1 MSKIGL
7 AGSALLATAGGA
19 TTLASG
25 LTITAHASEKP
36 QTNTQQPNQADKLK
50 EASNQL
56 DTASKQQAKM
66 INALLES
73 KVDAQVPTQPGTY
86 TKSVALLDASGKQLG
101 TATLTRVVN
110 ADGSTQSSLSKDIPA
125 GYTLKD
131 VNVLNHYPSAVTLT
145 RVAGATQAGTTTKAI
160 KLTDASGK
168 LIATGTVTRVV
179 DEKGAS
185 TVSVKG
191 IPQGYGV
198 ANMYSL
204 STFPDQLVIEKGEAI
219 NSSTAEKTDTGTMNN
234 VPAGGTTT
242 DSKKILDSGGVTKTA
257 GQGNATAGNQSS
269 TTTNTGADKGNT
281 ANTGNSTAGQGNQQ
295 AGNTTSGTTTGNNG
309 SQNGQAQQ
317 GGTTT
322 DNGTSATDSATNAQG
337 VPVSDAV
344 KDALAHHIAISDG
357 VATPTPEKPVEKPV
371 TMVNTANATNSNQAN
386 TTDSNTNTGADANK
400 GQQTSDSSKDSS
412 KTSTDSKTT
421 TDQSK
426 TDTKKDDSKTST
438 STTDSAKKDDTK
450 KDDSKASTSKN
461 TSASTDE
468 KKDEAK
474 KGDSKSDTSKTNAS
488 KTTDNSKTNDT
499 NSKVDNAIKGIDS
512 VAKGSTDATKSADSK
527 SSDTDKKNDSK
538 KSDNKK
544 SDDKKSDKKDGK
556 LDLSDT
562 TDALKKSSKDDDKK
576 DSNSDNS
583 SKKDN
588 VSNLLNKSANK
599 SSKASDNAKVADAD
613 VSDNLSGKDDS
624 TKKGTTSS
632 STNATL
638 PETGNTQSTAGILA
652 GSAMVATMTALGI
665 GASRR
670 KRV

>member
-1 MSKIGL
+1 MSKMSKLGL

-36 QTNTQQPNQADKLK
+36 KTNTQQTNQADKLK
-50 EASNQL
+50 KASNQL

-145 RVAGATQAGTTTKAI
+145 RVADATPAGTTTKAV

-168 LIATGTVTRVV
+168 LIATGTATRVV

-191 IPQGYGV
+191 IPQGYRV
-198 ANMYSL
+198 ANMDSL
-204 STFPDQLVIEKGEAI
+204 VTFPDQLVIEKGEAI
-219 NSSTAEKTDTGTMNN
+219 NSQTQQKTNEDQRGNVTPVTPNESNTHLTTG
-234 VPAGGTTT
+234 
-242 DSKKILDSGGVTKTA
+242 
-257 GQGNATAGNQSS
+257 GQS
-269 TTTNTGADKGNT
+269 
-281 ANTGNSTAGQGNQQ
+281 QQ
-295 AGNTTSGTTTGNNG
+295 AGNTTSGTTTGNTG
-309 SQNGQAQQ
+309 SQSGQVQQ
-317 GGTTT
+317 GGTTSADQGKT
-322 DNGTSATDSATNAQG
+322 DAGT
-337 VPVSDAV
+337 
-344 KDALAHHIAISDG
+344 
-357 VATPTPEKPVEKPV
+357 
-371 TMVNTANATNSNQAN
+371 
-386 TTDSNTNTGADANK
+386 TNTGADANK
-400 GQQTSDSSKDSS
+400 GQQTSDASKDSS

-421 TDQSK
+421 TDQDK

-474 KGDSKSDTSKTNAS
+474 KDEAKSDTSKTDAS
-488 KTTDNSKTNDT
+488 KTADNSKANDT

-538 KSDNKK
+538 KSDSSKSDNKK

-665 GASRR
+665 GATRR

>member
-1 MSKIGL
+1 MAKMTKLGL

-36 QTNTQQPNQADKLK
+36 KTNTQQPNQADKLK
-50 EASNQL
+50 KASNQL

-168 LIATGTVTRVV
+168 LIATGTATRVV
-179 DEKGAS
+179 DEEGAS

-191 IPQGYGV
+191 IPQGYKV
-198 ANMYSL
+198 ANMGNL
-204 STFPDQLVIEKGEAI
+204 SAFPDQIVIEKGEPI
-219 NSSTAEKTDTGTMNN
+219 NNQTAQDTSNKQPISTLNKGEKDSSLTTG
-234 VPAGGTTT
+234 
-242 DSKKILDSGGVTKTA
+242 
-257 GQGNATAGNQSS
+257 GQS
-269 TTTNTGADKGNT
+269 
-281 ANTGNSTAGQGNQQ
+281 QQ
-295 AGNTTSGTTTGNNG
+295 AGNTTSGTTTGNTG
-309 SQNGQAQQ
+309 SQSGQAQQ

-322 DNGTSATDSATNAQG
+322 TDQGKADAGTT
-337 VPVSDAV
+337 
-344 KDALAHHIAISDG
+344 I
-357 VATPTPEKPVEKPV
+357 
-371 TMVNTANATNSNQAN
+371 
-386 TTDSNTNTGADANK
+386 NTGADSNK
-400 GQQTSDSSKDSS
+400 GQQTSDASKDSS

-421 TDQSK
+421 TDQGK

-450 KDDSKASTSKN
+450 KDDSRASTSKN

-474 KGDSKSDTSKTNAS
+474 KGNSKSDTSKTNAS
-488 KTTDNSKTNDT
+488 KATDNSKTNDT
-499 NSKVDNAIKGIDS
+499 NSKVDNAIKSIDS

-527 SSDTDKKNDSK
+527 SSDTDKKDDSK
-538 KSDNKK
+538 KSNSSKSDDKK

-599 SSKASDNAKVADAD
+599 SSKASDNAKVADAN
-613 VSDNLSGKDDS
+613 VSDNLSGKDNS

-632 STNATL
+632 STNTTL

-665 GASRR
+665 GATRR

>member
-1 MSKIGL
+1 MTKLGL

-36 QTNTQQPNQADKLK
+36 KTNTQQPNQADKLK
-50 EASNQL
+50 KASNQL

-131 VNVLNHYPSAVTLT
+131 VSVLNHYPSAVTLT

-168 LIATGTVTRVV
+168 LIATGTATRVV
-179 DEKGAS
+179 DEEGAS

-191 IPQGYGV
+191 IPQGYKV
-198 ANMYSL
+198 ANMDNL
-204 STFPDQLVIEKGEAI
+204 SAFPDQIVIEKGEPI
-219 NSSTAEKTDTGTMNN
+219 NSQTQQKTNEDQRGNVTPVNPNESNTHLTTG
-234 VPAGGTTT
+234 
-242 DSKKILDSGGVTKTA
+242 
-257 GQGNATAGNQSS
+257 GQS
-269 TTTNTGADKGNT
+269 
-281 ANTGNSTAGQGNQQ
+281 QQ
-295 AGNTTSGTTTGNNG
+295 AGNTTTGNTG
-309 SQNGQAQQ
+309 SQSGQAQQ

-322 DNGTSATDSATNAQG
+322 DNGTSATDSTTNAQG

-344 KDALAHHIAISDG
+344 KYDLAHHIIINYGGAI
-357 VATPTPEKPVEKPV
+357 TPPEKPVEKPV
-371 TMVNTANATNSNQAN
+371 TTVNTANATNSNQAN
-386 TTDSNTNTGADANK
+386 TTDSNTDTNAQTGLSQAQ
-400 GQQTSDSSKDSS
+400 GQQTSDASKDSS

-421 TDQSK
+421 TDQGK
-426 TDTKKDDSKTST
+426 TDTKKDDSKTPT
-438 STTDSAKKDDTK
+438 STTDSA
-450 KDDSKASTSKN
+450 
-461 TSASTDE
+461 

-488 KTTDNSKTNDT
+488 KATDNSKTNDT
-499 NSKVDNAIKGIDS
+499 NSKVDNAIKSIDS

-527 SSDTDKKNDSK
+527 SSDTDKKDDSK
-538 KSDNKK
+538 KSNSSKSGDKK

-599 SSKASDNAKVADAD
+599 SSKASDNAKVADAN
-613 VSDNLSGKDDS
+613 VSDNLSGKDNS
-624 TKKGTTSS
+624 TKEGTTSS
-632 STNATL
+632 STNTTL

-652 GSAMVATMTALGI
+652 GRAMVATMTALGI
-665 GASRR
+665 GATRR

>member
-1 MSKIGL
+1 MSKLGL

-36 QTNTQQPNQADKLK
+36 QTNTQTNQADKLK
-50 EASNQL
+50 KASNQL

-145 RVAGATQAGTTTKAI
+145 RVADATPAGTTTKAI
-160 KLTDASGK
+160 KLTDANGK
-168 LIATGTVTRVV
+168 LIANGTVTRVV

-191 IPQGYGV
+191 IPQGYKV
-198 ANMYSL
+198 ASMEVL
-204 STFPDQLVIEKGEAI
+204 KTFPDQLVIEKGEAI
-219 NSSTAEKTDTGTMNN
+219 NSNTAENTDAGTMNN
-234 VPAGGTTT
+234 VPAGGTTA
-242 DSKKILDSGGVTKTA
+242 DSRKILDSGGVTKTA
-257 GQGNATAGNQSS
+257 GQGNATAGSQS
-269 TTTNTGADKGNT
+269 
-281 ANTGNSTAGQGNQQ
+281 
-295 AGNTTSGTTTGNNG
+295 
-309 SQNGQAQQ
+309 GQAQQ
-317 GGTTT
+317 GGTTNADQGKT
-322 DNGTSATDSATNAQG
+322 DAGT
-337 VPVSDAV
+337 
-344 KDALAHHIAISDG
+344 
-357 VATPTPEKPVEKPV
+357 
-371 TMVNTANATNSNQAN
+371 
-386 TTDSNTNTGADANK
+386 TNTGADANK
-400 GQQTSDSSKDSS
+400 GQQTSDASKDSS

-421 TDQSK
+421 TDQGK

-438 STTDSAKKDDTK
+438 STTDSAKKDDSK

-461 TSASTDE
+461 TSVSTDE

-474 KGDSKSDTSKTNAS
+474 KDDSKSDTSKTDAS
-488 KTTDNSKTNDT
+488 KTADNSKANDT

-527 SSDTDKKNDSK
+527 SSDTDKKDDSK
-538 KSDNKK
+538 KSDSSKSDNKK

-599 SSKASDNAKVADAD
+599 SGKASDNAKVADAD

>member
-1 MSKIGL
+1 MAKMTKLGL

-36 QTNTQQPNQADKLK
+36 KTNTQQPNQADKLK
-50 EASNQL
+50 KASNQL

-131 VNVLNHYPSAVTLT
+131 VSVLNHYPSAVTLT

-168 LIATGTVTRVV
+168 LIATGTATRVV
-179 DEKGAS
+179 DEEGAS

-191 IPQGYGV
+191 IPQGYKV
-198 ANMYSL
+198 ANMDNL
-204 STFPDQLVIEKGEAI
+204 SAFPDQIVIEKGEPI
-219 NSSTAEKTDTGTMNN
+219 NSQTQQKTNEDQRGNVTPVNPNESNTHLTTG
-234 VPAGGTTT
+234 
-242 DSKKILDSGGVTKTA
+242 
-257 GQGNATAGNQSS
+257 GQS
-269 TTTNTGADKGNT
+269 
-281 ANTGNSTAGQGNQQ
+281 QQ
-295 AGNTTSGTTTGNNG
+295 AGNTTTGNTG
-309 SQNGQAQQ
+309 SQSGQAQQ

-322 DNGTSATDSATNAQG
+322 DNGTSATDSTTNAQG

-344 KDALAHHIAISDG
+344 KYDLAHHIIINYGGAI
-357 VATPTPEKPVEKPV
+357 TPPEKPVEKPV
-371 TMVNTANATNSNQAN
+371 TTVNTANATNSNQAN
-386 TTDSNTNTGADANK
+386 TTDSNTDTNAQTGLSQAQ
-400 GQQTSDSSKDSS
+400 GQQTSDASKDSS

-421 TDQSK
+421 TDQGK
-426 TDTKKDDSKTST
+426 TDTKKDDSKTPT
-438 STTDSAKKDDTK
+438 STTDSA
-450 KDDSKASTSKN
+450 
-461 TSASTDE
+461 

-488 KTTDNSKTNDT
+488 KATDNSKTNDT
-499 NSKVDNAIKGIDS
+499 NSKVDNAIKSIDS

-527 SSDTDKKNDSK
+527 SSDTDKKDDSK
-538 KSDNKK
+538 KSNSSKSGDKK

-599 SSKASDNAKVADAD
+599 SSKASDNAKVADAN
-613 VSDNLSGKDDS
+613 VSDNLSGKDNS
-624 TKKGTTSS
+624 TKEGTTSS
-632 STNATL
+632 STNTTL

-665 GASRR
+665 GATRR

>member
-1 MSKIGL
+1 MAKMTKLGL

-36 QTNTQQPNQADKLK
+36 KTNTQQPNQADKLK
-50 EASNQL
+50 KASNQL

-131 VNVLNHYPSAVTLT
+131 VSVLNHYPSAVTLT

-168 LIATGTVTRVV
+168 LIATGTATRVV
-179 DEKGAS
+179 DEEGAS

-191 IPQGYGV
+191 IPQGYKV
-198 ANMYSL
+198 ANMGNL
-204 STFPDQLVIEKGEAI
+204 SDFPDQIVIEKGEPI
-219 NSSTAEKTDTGTMNN
+219 NSQTQQKTNEDQRGNVTPVNPNESNTHLTTGGQSQQ
-234 VPAGGTTT
+234 AGTT
-242 DSKKILDSGGVTKTA
+242 
-257 GQGNATAGNQSS
+257 TAGNQNG

-281 ANTGNSTAGQGNQQ
+281 TAGQGNQQ
-295 AGNTTSGTTTGNNG
+295 TGNTTSGTTTGNTG
-309 SQNGQAQQ
+309 SQSGQAQQ

-322 DNGTSATDSATNAQG
+322 TDQGKADAGTT
-337 VPVSDAV
+337 
-344 KDALAHHIAISDG
+344 I
-357 VATPTPEKPVEKPV
+357 
-371 TMVNTANATNSNQAN
+371 
-386 TTDSNTNTGADANK
+386 NTGADSNK
-400 GQQTSDSSKDSS
+400 GQQTSDASKDSS

-421 TDQSK
+421 TDQGK

-450 KDDSKASTSKN
+450 KDDSRASTSKN

-488 KTTDNSKTNDT
+488 KATDNSKTNDT
-499 NSKVDNAIKGIDS
+499 NSKVDNAIKSIDS

-527 SSDTDKKNDSK
+527 SSDTDKKDDSK
-538 KSDNKK
+538 KSNSSKSDDKK

-599 SSKASDNAKVADAD
+599 SSKASDNAKVADAN
-613 VSDNLSGKDDS
+613 VSDNLSGKDNS
-624 TKKGTTSS
+624 TKEGTTSS
-632 STNATL
+632 STNTTL

-665 GASRR
+665 GATRR

>member
-1 MSKIGL
+1 MSKLGL
-7 AGSALLATAGGA
+7 AGSALLVTAGGA

-36 QTNTQQPNQADKLK
+36 QTNTQTNQADKLK
-50 EASNQL
+50 KASNQL

-145 RVAGATQAGTTTKAI
+145 RVADATPAGTTTKAI

-168 LIATGTVTRVV
+168 LIATGTATRVV

-191 IPQGYGV
+191 IPQGYRV
-198 ANMYSL
+198 ADMDSL
-204 STFPDQLVIEKGEAI
+204 VTFPDQLVIEKGEPI
-219 NSSTAEKTDTGTMNN
+219 NNQTAQDTSNKQPVNTLNKGEKDSSLTTG
-234 VPAGGTTT
+234 
-242 DSKKILDSGGVTKTA
+242 
-257 GQGNATAGNQSS
+257 GQS
-269 TTTNTGADKGNT
+269 
-281 ANTGNSTAGQGNQQ
+281 QQ
-295 AGNTTSGTTTGNNG
+295 AGNTTSGTTTDNTG
-309 SQNGQAQQ
+309 SQSGQAQQ
-317 GGTTT
+317 GGTTSADQGKT
-322 DNGTSATDSATNAQG
+322 DAGT
-337 VPVSDAV
+337 
-344 KDALAHHIAISDG
+344 
-357 VATPTPEKPVEKPV
+357 
-371 TMVNTANATNSNQAN
+371 
-386 TTDSNTNTGADANK
+386 TNTGADANK
-400 GQQTSDSSKDSS
+400 GQQTSDASKDSS

-421 TDQSK
+421 TDQGK

-450 KDDSKASTSKN
+450 KDDSKASTSTN

-474 KGDSKSDTSKTNAS
+474 KDDSKSDTS

-512 VAKGSTDATKSADSK
+512 VTKSSTDATKSVDNK
-527 SSDTDKKNDSK
+527 SSDTGKKDDSK
-538 KSDNKK
+538 KSDSSK
-544 SDDKKSDKKDGK
+544 SDDKKADDKKSAKKDGK

-576 DSNSDNS
+576 DSSAKKSDSDDS

-599 SSKASDNAKVADAD
+599 SSKASDNAKVADAN

>member
-1 MSKIGL
+1 MSKLGL

-36 QTNTQQPNQADKLK
+36 QTNTQQTNQADKLK
-50 EASNQL
+50 KASNQL

-66 INALLES
+66 INVLLES

-145 RVAGATQAGTTTKAI
+145 RVADATPAGTTTKAI
-160 KLTDASGK
+160 KLTDANGK
-168 LIATGTVTRVV
+168 LIANGTVTRVV

-191 IPQGYGV
+191 IPQGYKV
-198 ANMYSL
+198 ASMEVL
-204 STFPDQLVIEKGEAI
+204 KTFPDQLVIEKGEAI
-219 NSSTAEKTDTGTMNN
+219 NSNTAENTDAGTMNN
-234 VPAGGTTT
+234 VPAGGTTA
-242 DSKKILDSGGVTKTA
+242 DSRKILDSGGVTKTA
-257 GQGNATAGNQSS
+257 GQGNATAGSQS
-269 TTTNTGADKGNT
+269 
-281 ANTGNSTAGQGNQQ
+281 
-295 AGNTTSGTTTGNNG
+295 
-309 SQNGQAQQ
+309 GQAQQ
-317 GGTTT
+317 GGTTSADQGKT
-322 DNGTSATDSATNAQG
+322 DAGTA
-337 VPVSDAV
+337 
-344 KDALAHHIAISDG
+344 
-357 VATPTPEKPVEKPV
+357 
-371 TMVNTANATNSNQAN
+371 
-386 TTDSNTNTGADANK
+386 NTGADANK
-400 GQQTSDSSKDSS
+400 GQQTSDASKDSS

-421 TDQSK
+421 TDQGK

-474 KGDSKSDTSKTNAS
+474 KDNSKSDTSKTDAS
-488 KTTDNSKTNDT
+488 KTADNSKANDT

-527 SSDTDKKNDSK
+527 SSDTDKKDDSK
-538 KSDNKK
+538 KSNSSKSDNKK
-544 SDDKKSDKKDGK
+544 SDDKKSAKKDGK

-576 DSNSDNS
+576 DSSAKKSDSDDS

>member
-1 MSKIGL
+1 MSKLGL

-36 QTNTQQPNQADKLK
+36 QTNTQTNQADKLK
-50 EASNQL
+50 KASNQL

-110 ADGSTQSSLSKDIPA
+110 ADGSSQSSLSKDIPA

-131 VNVLNHYPSAVTLT
+131 VSVLNHYPSAVTLT

-168 LIATGTVTRVV
+168 LIANGTVTRVV

-185 TVSVKG
+185 TASVKG
-191 IPQGYGV
+191 IPQGYRV
-198 ANMYSL
+198 ADMDSL

-219 NSSTAEKTDTGTMNN
+219 NSQTQQKTNEDQRENVAPVNSNESNTHLTTGGQSQQ
-234 VPAGGTTT
+234 AGTT
-242 DSKKILDSGGVTKTA
+242 
-257 GQGNATAGNQSS
+257 TAGNQNG

-281 ANTGNSTAGQGNQQ
+281 ANTGNTTAGQGNQQ
-295 AGNTTSGTTTGNNG
+295 TGNTTSGTTTGNTG
-309 SQNGQAQQ
+309 SQSGQAQQ
-317 GGTTT
+317 GGTTSADQGKT
-322 DNGTSATDSATNAQG
+322 DAGTT
-337 VPVSDAV
+337 
-344 KDALAHHIAISDG
+344 
-357 VATPTPEKPVEKPV
+357 
-371 TMVNTANATNSNQAN
+371 
-386 TTDSNTNTGADANK
+386 TNTGADTNK
-400 GQQTSDSSKDSS
+400 GQQTSDASKDSS

-421 TDQSK
+421 TDQGK

-450 KDDSKASTSKN
+450 KDDSKTST
-461 TSASTDE
+461 AE

-474 KGDSKSDTSKTNAS
+474 KDDSKSDT
-488 KTTDNSKTNDT
+488 SKTNDT

-512 VAKGSTDATKSADSK
+512 VAKSSTDATKSVDNK
-527 SSDTDKKNDSK
+527 SSDTGKKDDSK
-538 KSDNKK
+538 KSDSSK
-544 SDDKKSDKKDGK
+544 SDDKRADDKKSDKKDGK

-576 DSNSDNS
+576 DSSAKKSNSDDS

-599 SSKASDNAKVADAD
+599 SSNASDNAKVADAD
-613 VSDNLSGKDDS
+613 VSDNLSGKDGS
-624 TKKGTTSS
+624 TKKGITSS

-638 PETGNTQSTAGILA
+638 PETDNTQSTAGILA
-652 GSAMVATMTALGI
+652 GSAMVATMTVLGI
-665 GASRR
+665 GVAHR
-670 KRV
+670 KRS

>member
-1 MSKIGL
+1 MSKLGL

-36 QTNTQQPNQADKLK
+36 QTNTQTNQADKLK
-50 EASNQL
+50 KASNQL

-110 ADGSTQSSLSKDIPA
+110 ADGSSQSSLSKDIPA

-131 VNVLNHYPSAVTLT
+131 VSVLNHYPSAVTLT

-160 KLTDASGK
+160 KLTDANGK
-168 LIATGTVTRVV
+168 LIANGTVTRVV

-191 IPQGYGV
+191 IPQGYKV
-198 ANMYSL
+198 ASMDVL
-204 STFPDQLVIEKGEAI
+204 RTFPDQLVIEKGEAI
-219 NSSTAEKTDTGTMNN
+219 NSNTAEKTDTGTMNN

-257 GQGNATAGNQSS
+257 GQGNATAGNQNG
-269 TTTNTGADKGNT
+269 TTNTGADKGNT
-281 ANTGNSTAGQGNQQ
+281 ANTGNTTAGQGNQQ
-295 AGNTTSGTTTGNNG
+295 TGNTTSGTTTDNTA

-322 DNGTSATDSATNAQG
+322 TDQGKADAGTT
-337 VPVSDAV
+337 
-344 KDALAHHIAISDG
+344 
-357 VATPTPEKPVEKPV
+357 
-371 TMVNTANATNSNQAN
+371 
-386 TTDSNTNTGADANK
+386 TNTGADSNK
-400 GQQTSDSSKDSS
+400 GQQTSDASKDSS

-421 TDQSK
+421 TDQGK

-450 KDDSKASTSKN
+450 KDDSKAST
-461 TSASTDE
+461 DE
-468 KKDEAK
+468 KKD
-474 KGDSKSDTSKTNAS
+474 DSKSET
-488 KTTDNSKTNDT
+488 SKTNDT

-512 VAKGSTDATKSADSK
+512 VAKSSTDATKSVDNK
-527 SSDTDKKNDSK
+527 SSDTGKKDDSK
-538 KSDNKK
+538 KSDSSKSDDKK

-562 TDALKKSSKDDDKK
+562 TNALKKSSKDDDKK
-576 DSNSDNS
+576 DSSAKKSDSDDS

-599 SSKASDNAKVADAD
+599 SSNASDNAKVADAN
-613 VSDNLSGKDDS
+613 VSDNLSGKDGS
-624 TKKGTTSS
+624 TKKGITSS

-665 GASRR
+665 GVAHR
-670 KRV
+670 KRS

>member
-1 MSKIGL
+1 MSKLGL

-36 QTNTQQPNQADKLK
+36 KTNTQQTNQADKLK
-50 EASNQL
+50 KASNQL

-66 INALLES
+66 INVLLES

-145 RVAGATQAGTTTKAI
+145 RVADATPAGTTTKAI
-160 KLTDASGK
+160 KLTDANGK
-168 LIATGTVTRVV
+168 LIANGTVTRVV

-191 IPQGYGV
+191 IPQGYKV
-198 ANMYSL
+198 ASMEVL
-204 STFPDQLVIEKGEAI
+204 KTFPDQLVIEKGEAI
-219 NSSTAEKTDTGTMNN
+219 NSNTAENADAGTMNN
-234 VPAGGTTT
+234 VPAGGTTA
-242 DSKKILDSGGVTKTA
+242 DSRKILDSGGVTKTA
-257 GQGNATAGNQSS
+257 GQGNATAGSQS
-269 TTTNTGADKGNT
+269 
-281 ANTGNSTAGQGNQQ
+281 
-295 AGNTTSGTTTGNNG
+295 
-309 SQNGQAQQ
+309 GQAQQ
-317 GGTTT
+317 GGTTSADQGKT
-322 DNGTSATDSATNAQG
+322 DAGTA
-337 VPVSDAV
+337 
-344 KDALAHHIAISDG
+344 
-357 VATPTPEKPVEKPV
+357 
-371 TMVNTANATNSNQAN
+371 
-386 TTDSNTNTGADANK
+386 NTGADANK
-400 GQQTSDSSKDSS
+400 GQQTSDASKDSS

-421 TDQSK
+421 TDQGK

-474 KGDSKSDTSKTNAS
+474 KDNSKSDTSKTDAS
-488 KTTDNSKTNDT
+488 KTADNSKANDT

-527 SSDTDKKNDSK
+527 SSDTDKKDDSK
-538 KSDNKK
+538 KSNSSKSDNKK

-576 DSNSDNS
+576 DSSAKKSDSDDS

>member
-1 MSKIGL
+1 MSKMSKLGL

-36 QTNTQQPNQADKLK
+36 KTNTQQTNQADKLK
-50 EASNQL
+50 KASNQL

-145 RVAGATQAGTTTKAI
+145 RVADATPAGTTTKAV

-168 LIATGTVTRVV
+168 LIATGTATRVV

-191 IPQGYGV
+191 IPQGYRV
-198 ANMYSL
+198 ANMDSL
-204 STFPDQLVIEKGEAI
+204 VTFPDQLVIEKGEAI
-219 NSSTAEKTDTGTMNN
+219 NSQTQQKTNEDQRGNVTPVTPNESNTHLTTG
-234 VPAGGTTT
+234 
-242 DSKKILDSGGVTKTA
+242 D
-257 GQGNATAGNQSS
+257 QS
-269 TTTNTGADKGNT
+269 
-281 ANTGNSTAGQGNQQ
+281 QQ
-295 AGNTTSGTTTGNNG
+295 AGNTTSGATTGNTG
-309 SQNGQAQQ
+309 SQSGQAQQ
-317 GGTTT
+317 GGTTSADQGKT
-322 DNGTSATDSATNAQG
+322 DAGT
-337 VPVSDAV
+337 
-344 KDALAHHIAISDG
+344 
-357 VATPTPEKPVEKPV
+357 
-371 TMVNTANATNSNQAN
+371 
-386 TTDSNTNTGADANK
+386 TNTGADANK
-400 GQQTSDSSKDSS
+400 GQQTSDASKDSS

-421 TDQSK
+421 TDQGK

-450 KDDSKASTSKN
+450 KDDSRASTSKN
-461 TSASTDE
+461 TSASTDK

-474 KGDSKSDTSKTNAS
+474 KGDSKSDTSKTDAS
-488 KTTDNSKTNDT
+488 KTADNSKANDT

-538 KSDNKK
+538 KSDSSKSDNKK

-576 DSNSDNS
+576 DNNSDNS

-599 SSKASDNAKVADAD
+599 SSKASDNAKVADAN

-665 GASRR
+665 GATRR

>member
-1 MSKIGL
+1 MSKMSKLGL

-36 QTNTQQPNQADKLK
+36 QTNTQQTNQADKLK
-50 EASNQL
+50 KASNQL

-145 RVAGATQAGTTTKAI
+145 RVADATPAGTTTKAV

-168 LIATGTVTRVV
+168 LIATGTATRVV

-191 IPQGYGV
+191 IPQGYRV
-198 ANMYSL
+198 ANMDSL
-204 STFPDQLVIEKGEAI
+204 VTFPDQLVIEKGEAI
-219 NSSTAEKTDTGTMNN
+219 NSQTQQKTNEDQRGNVTPVTPNESNTHLTTG
-234 VPAGGTTT
+234 
-242 DSKKILDSGGVTKTA
+242 
-257 GQGNATAGNQSS
+257 GQNQQ
-269 TTTNTGADKGNT
+269 TGNT
-281 ANTGNSTAGQGNQQ
+281 A
-295 AGNTTSGTTTGNNG
+295 SGTTTGNTG
-309 SQNGQAQQ
+309 SQSSQAQQ

-344 KDALAHHIAISDG
+344 KYDLAHHIIINDG
-357 VATPTPEKPVEKPV
+357 VATPMPKKPVEKPV

-386 TTDSNTNTGADANK
+386 TTDQG
-400 GQQTSDSSKDSS
+400 
-412 KTSTDSKTT
+412 
-421 TDQSK
+421 K

-450 KDDSKASTSKN
+450 KDDSKASTSTN
-461 TSASTDE
+461 TSASNDE

-474 KGDSKSDTSKTNAS
+474 KDNSKSDTSKTDAS
-488 KTTDNSKTNDT
+488 KTADNSKANDT

-527 SSDTDKKNDSK
+527 SSDTDKKDDSK
-538 KSDNKK
+538 KSDSSKSDNKK

-599 SSKASDNAKVADAD
+599 SSKASDNAKVADAN

-665 GASRR
+665 GATRR

>member
-1 MSKIGL
+1 MSKLGL

-36 QTNTQQPNQADKLK
+36 QTNTQQTNQADKLK
-50 EASNQL
+50 KASNQL

-145 RVAGATQAGTTTKAI
+145 RVADATPAGTTTKAI
-160 KLTDASGK
+160 KLTDANGK
-168 LIATGTVTRVV
+168 LIANGTVTRVV

-191 IPQGYGV
+191 IPQGYKV
-198 ANMYSL
+198 ASMEVL
-204 STFPDQLVIEKGEAI
+204 KTFPDQLVIEKGEAI
-219 NSSTAEKTDTGTMNN
+219 NSNTAENTDAGTMNN
-234 VPAGGTTT
+234 VPAGGTTA
-242 DSKKILDSGGVTKTA
+242 DSRKILDSGGVTK
-257 GQGNATAGNQSS
+257 
-269 TTTNTGADKGNT
+269 
-281 ANTGNSTAGQGNQQ
+281 TAGQGNQQ
-295 AGNTTSGTTTGNNG
+295 AGNTTSGTTTGNTG
-309 SQNGQAQQ
+309 SQSGQAQQ
-317 GGTTT
+317 GGTTSADQGKT
-322 DNGTSATDSATNAQG
+322 DAGT
-337 VPVSDAV
+337 
-344 KDALAHHIAISDG
+344 
-357 VATPTPEKPVEKPV
+357 
-371 TMVNTANATNSNQAN
+371 
-386 TTDSNTNTGADANK
+386 TNTGADANK
-400 GQQTSDSSKDSS
+400 GQQTSDASKDSS

-421 TDQSK
+421 TDQGK

-474 KGDSKSDTSKTNAS
+474 SDTSKTDAS
-488 KTTDNSKTNDT
+488 KTADNSKANDT

-527 SSDTDKKNDSK
+527 SSDTDKKDDSK
-538 KSDNKK
+538 KSDSSKSDNKK

-599 SSKASDNAKVADAD
+599 SGKASDNAKVADAD

>member
-36 QTNTQQPNQADKLK
+36 QTNTQQTNQADKLK
-50 EASNQL
+50 KASNQL

-110 ADGSTQSSLSKDIPA
+110 ADGSSQSSLSKDIPA

-131 VNVLNHYPSAVTLT
+131 VSVLNHYPSAVTLT

-168 LIATGTVTRVV
+168 LIANGTVTRVV

-191 IPQGYGV
+191 IPQGYRV
-198 ANMYSL
+198 ANMDSL

-257 GQGNATAGNQSS
+257 GQGNATAGNQSG

-281 ANTGNSTAGQGNQQ
+281 ANTGNATAGQG
-295 AGNTTSGTTTGNNG
+295 
-309 SQNGQAQQ
+309 
-317 GGTTT
+317 
-322 DNGTSATDSATNAQG
+322 
-337 VPVSDAV
+337 
-344 KDALAHHIAISDG
+344 
-357 VATPTPEKPVEKPV
+357 
-371 TMVNTANATNSNQAN
+371 
-386 TTDSNTNTGADANK
+386 
-400 GQQTSDSSKDSS
+400 
-412 KTSTDSKTT
+412 
-421 TDQSK
+421 K

-450 KDDSKASTSKN
+450 KDDSKAST
-461 TSASTDE
+461 DE

-474 KGDSKSDTSKTNAS
+474 KGNSKSDTSKTNAS
-488 KTTDNSKTNDT
+488 KATDNSKTNDT
-499 NSKVDNAIKGIDS
+499 NSKVDNAIKSIDS

-527 SSDTDKKNDSK
+527 SSDTDKKDDSK
-538 KSDNKK
+538 KSNSSKSGDKK

-562 TDALKKSSKDDDKK
+562 TDALKKSSRDDDKK

-599 SSKASDNAKVADAD
+599 SSKASDNAKVADAN
-613 VSDNLSGKDDS
+613 VSDNLSGKDNS
-624 TKKGTTSS
+624 TKEGTTSS
-632 STNATL
+632 STNTTL

-665 GASRR
+665 GATRR

>member
-1 MSKIGL
+1 MSKLGL

-36 QTNTQQPNQADKLK
+36 QTNTQQTNQADKLK
-50 EASNQL
+50 KASNQL

-160 KLTDASGK
+160 KLTDANGK
-168 LIATGTVTRVV
+168 LIANGTITRVV

-191 IPQGYGV
+191 IPQGYKV
-198 ANMYSL
+198 ASMDVL
-204 STFPDQLVIEKGEAI
+204 KTFPDQLVIEKGEAI
-219 NSSTAEKTDTGTMNN
+219 NSNTAEKTDTGTMNN
-234 VPAGGTTT
+234 VPAGGTTA
-242 DSKKILDSGGVTKTA
+242 DSREILDSGGVTKTA
-257 GQGNATAGNQSS
+257 GQGNATAGNQSG

-281 ANTGNSTAGQGNQQ
+281 ANTGNTTAGQGNQQ
-295 AGNTTSGTTTGNNG
+295 TGNTTSGTTTDNTG
-309 SQNGQAQQ
+309 SQSGQAQQ
-317 GGTTT
+317 GGTTNADQGKT
-322 DNGTSATDSATNAQG
+322 DAG
-337 VPVSDAV
+337 
-344 KDALAHHIAISDG
+344 
-357 VATPTPEKPVEKPV
+357 
-371 TMVNTANATNSNQAN
+371 
-386 TTDSNTNTGADANK
+386 TTDTGADANK
-400 GQQTSDSSKDSS
+400 GQQTSDASKDSS

-421 TDQSK
+421 ADQGK

-438 STTDSAKKDDTK
+438 STTDSA
-450 KDDSKASTSKN
+450 
-461 TSASTDE
+461 
-468 KKDEAK
+468 
-474 KGDSKSDTSKTNAS
+474 
-488 KTTDNSKTNDT
+488 
-499 NSKVDNAIKGIDS
+499 
-512 VAKGSTDATKSADSK
+512 
-527 SSDTDKKNDSK
+527 
-538 KSDNKK
+538 KK

-576 DSNSDNS
+576 DSNPDDS

-599 SSKASDNAKVADAD
+599 SSKASDNAKVADAN
-613 VSDNLSGKDDS
+613 VSDNLSGKDNS
-624 TKKGTTSS
+624 TKEGTTSS

-665 GASRR
+665 GATRR

>member
-1 MSKIGL
+1 MTKLGL

-36 QTNTQQPNQADKLK
+36 KTNTQQTNQADKLK
-50 EASNQL
+50 KASNQL

-86 TKSVALLDASGKQLG
+86 TKSVALLDASGKQLS

-160 KLTDASGK
+160 KLTDANGK
-168 LIATGTVTRVV
+168 LIANGTVTRVV

-191 IPQGYGV
+191 IPQGYKV
-198 ANMYSL
+198 ANMGNL
-204 STFPDQLVIEKGEAI
+204 SAFPDQIVIEKGEAI
-219 NSSTAEKTDTGTMNN
+219 NSNTAENTDAGTMNN
-234 VPAGGTTT
+234 VPAGGTTA
-242 DSKKILDSGGVTKTA
+242 DSRKILDSGGVTKTA
-257 GQGNATAGNQSS
+257 GQGNQQT
-269 TTTNTGADKGNT
+269 GNT
-281 ANTGNSTAGQGNQQ
+281 A
-295 AGNTTSGTTTGNNG
+295 SGTTTGNTG
-309 SQNGQAQQ
+309 SQSGQAQQ
-317 GGTTT
+317 GGTTSADQGKT
-322 DNGTSATDSATNAQG
+322 DAGT
-337 VPVSDAV
+337 
-344 KDALAHHIAISDG
+344 
-357 VATPTPEKPVEKPV
+357 
-371 TMVNTANATNSNQAN
+371 
-386 TTDSNTNTGADANK
+386 TNTGADANK
-400 GQQTSDSSKDSS
+400 GQQTSDASKDSS

-421 TDQSK
+421 TDQGK

-474 KGDSKSDTSKTNAS
+474 KDNSKSDTSKTDAS
-488 KTTDNSKTNDT
+488 KTADNSKANDT

-512 VAKGSTDATKSADSK
+512 VAKGSTNATKSADSK
-527 SSDTDKKNDSK
+527 SSDTDKKDDSK
-538 KSDNKK
+538 KSDSSKSDNKK

-562 TDALKKSSKDDDKK
+562 TDALKKSSKGDDKK
-576 DSNSDNS
+576 DNNSDNS

-599 SSKASDNAKVADAD
+599 SSKASDNAKVADAN
-613 VSDNLSGKDDS
+613 VSDNLSGKDNS

-652 GSAMVATMTALGI
+652 GSAMVSTMTALGI

>member
-1 MSKIGL
+1 MSKLGL

-36 QTNTQQPNQADKLK
+36 QTNTQQTNQADKLK
-50 EASNQL
+50 KASNQL

-145 RVAGATQAGTTTKAI
+145 RVAGATQAGTTTKAV

-168 LIATGTVTRVV
+168 LIATGTAIRVV

-191 IPQGYGV
+191 IPQGYRV
-198 ANMYSL
+198 ANMDSL
-204 STFPDQLVIEKGEAI
+204 VTFPDQLVIEKGEPI
-219 NSSTAEKTDTGTMNN
+219 NNQTAQDTSNKQPVNTLNKGEKDSSLTTG
-234 VPAGGTTT
+234 
-242 DSKKILDSGGVTKTA
+242 
-257 GQGNATAGNQSS
+257 GQS
-269 TTTNTGADKGNT
+269 
-281 ANTGNSTAGQGNQQ
+281 QQ
-295 AGNTTSGTTTGNNG
+295 AGNTTSGATTGNTG
-309 SQNGQAQQ
+309 SQSGQAQQ
-317 GGTTT
+317 GGTTSADQGKT
-322 DNGTSATDSATNAQG
+322 DAGT
-337 VPVSDAV
+337 
-344 KDALAHHIAISDG
+344 
-357 VATPTPEKPVEKPV
+357 
-371 TMVNTANATNSNQAN
+371 
-386 TTDSNTNTGADANK
+386 TNTGADANK
-400 GQQTSDSSKDSS
+400 GQQTSDASKDSS

-421 TDQSK
+421 TDQGK

-450 KDDSKASTSKN
+450 KDDSRASTSKN
-461 TSASTDE
+461 TSASTDK

-474 KGDSKSDTSKTNAS
+474 KGDSKSDTSKTDAS
-488 KTTDNSKTNDT
+488 KTADNSKANDT

-538 KSDNKK
+538 KSDSSKSDNKK

-576 DSNSDNS
+576 DNNSDNS

-652 GSAMVATMTALGI
+652 GSAMVSTMTALGI

>member
-1 MSKIGL
+1 MSKLGL
-7 AGSALLATAGGA
+7 AGSALLVTAGGA

-36 QTNTQQPNQADKLK
+36 QTNTQTNQADKLK
-50 EASNQL
+50 KASNQL

-110 ADGSTQSSLSKDIPA
+110 ADGSSQSSLSKDIPA

-131 VNVLNHYPSAVTLT
+131 VSVLNHYPSAVTLT

-191 IPQGYGV
+191 IPQGYKV
-198 ANMYSL
+198 ANIDNL
-204 STFPDQLVIEKGEAI
+204 RAFPDQIVIEKGEPI
-219 NSSTAEKTDTGTMNN
+219 NSNTAENTDAGTMNN
-234 VPAGGTTT
+234 VPAGGTTA
-242 DSKKILDSGGVTKTA
+242 DSRKILDSGGVTKTA
-257 GQGNATAGNQSS
+257 GQGNQQT
-269 TTTNTGADKGNT
+269 GNT
-281 ANTGNSTAGQGNQQ
+281 A
-295 AGNTTSGTTTGNNG
+295 SGTTTGNTG
-309 SQNGQAQQ
+309 SQSGQAQQ

-344 KDALAHHIAISDG
+344 KYDLAHHIIINDG
-357 VATPTPEKPVEKPV
+357 VSTPLPEKPVEKPV
-371 TMVNTANATNSNQAN
+371 TTVNTANATNSNQAN
-386 TTDSNTNTGADANK
+386 TTDQG
-400 GQQTSDSSKDSS
+400 
-412 KTSTDSKTT
+412 
-421 TDQSK
+421 K
-426 TDTKKDDSKTST
+426 TDTKKDDSKTPT

-450 KDDSKASTSKN
+450 KDDSKAST
-461 TSASTDE
+461 DE

-474 KGDSKSDTSKTNAS
+474 KDDSKSDTSKA
-488 KTTDNSKTNDT
+488 NDT

-512 VAKGSTDATKSADSK
+512 VAKSSTDATKSVDNK
-527 SSDTDKKNDSK
+527 SSDTGKKDDSK
-538 KSDNKK
+538 KSDSSKSDDKK

-562 TDALKKSSKDDDKK
+562 TNALKKSSKDDDKK
-576 DSNSDNS
+576 DSSAKKSNSDDS

-588 VSNLLNKSANK
+588 VSNLLNKPANK
-599 SSKASDNAKVADAD
+599 SSNASDNAKVADAN
-613 VSDNLSGKDDS
+613 VSDNLSGKDGS
-624 TKKGTTSS
+624 TKKGITSS

-665 GASRR
+665 GVAHR
-670 KRV
+670 KRS

>member
-1 MSKIGL
+1 MSKLGL

-36 QTNTQQPNQADKLK
+36 QTNTQTNQADKLK
-50 EASNQL
+50 KASNQL

-110 ADGSTQSSLSKDIPA
+110 ADGSSQSSLSKDIPA

-131 VNVLNHYPSAVTLT
+131 VSVLNHYPSAVTLT

-191 IPQGYGV
+191 IPQGYKV
-198 ANMYSL
+198 ANIDNL
-204 STFPDQLVIEKGEAI
+204 RAFPDQIVIEKGEPI
-219 NSSTAEKTDTGTMNN
+219 NSQTSQD
-234 VPAGGTTT
+234 
-242 DSKKILDSGGVTKTA
+242 VTKTDPVTSSQI
-257 GQGNATAGNQSS
+257 QGKDHTVSDGDTGNTTAGNQSG

-295 AGNTTSGTTTGNNG
+295 TGNTTSGTTTGNSG

-344 KDALAHHIAISDG
+344 KDALAHHISINDG
-357 VATPTPEKPVEKPV
+357 VATPIPEKPVEKP
-371 TMVNTANATNSNQAN
+371 
-386 TTDSNTNTGADANK
+386 
-400 GQQTSDSSKDSS
+400 
-412 KTSTDSKTT
+412 KTT
-421 TDQSK
+421 TDQGK

-438 STTDSAKKDDTK
+438 STTDSAKNDDTK
-450 KDDSKASTSKN
+450 KDDSRASTSKN

-474 KGDSKSDTSKTNAS
+474 KGDSKSDTSKTDAS

-512 VAKGSTDATKSADSK
+512 VAKSSTDATKSVDNK
-527 SSDTDKKNDSK
+527 SSDTGKKDDSK
-538 KSDNKK
+538 KSDSSK
-544 SDDKKSDKKDGK
+544 SDDKKADDKKSAKKDGK

-576 DSNSDNS
+576 DSSAKKSDSDDS

-599 SSKASDNAKVADAD
+599 SSNASDNAKVADAD
-613 VSDNLSGKDDS
+613 VSDNLSGKDGS
-624 TKKGTTSS
+624 TKKGITSS

-665 GASRR
+665 GVAHR
-670 KRV
+670 KRS

>member
-1 MSKIGL
+1 MTKLGL

-36 QTNTQQPNQADKLK
+36 KTNTQQPNQADKLK
-50 EASNQL
+50 KASNQL

-145 RVAGATQAGTTTKAI
+145 RVADATPAGTTTKAI

-168 LIATGTVTRVV
+168 LIATGTATRVV

-191 IPQGYGV
+191 IPQGYKV
-198 ANMYSL
+198 ANIDNL
-204 STFPDQLVIEKGEAI
+204 SAFPDQIVIEKGEPI
-219 NSSTAEKTDTGTMNN
+219 NSQTSQD
-234 VPAGGTTT
+234 
-242 DSKKILDSGGVTKTA
+242 VTKTDPVTSSQI
-257 GQGNATAGNQSS
+257 QGKDHTISDGDTGNTTAGNQSG

-281 ANTGNSTAGQGNQQ
+281 ANTVNATAGQGNQQ
-295 AGNTTSGTTTGNNG
+295 TGTTTSGTTTGNTG
-309 SQNGQAQQ
+309 SQSGQAQQ
-317 GGTTT
+317 GGTTSADQGKT
-322 DNGTSATDSATNAQG
+322 DAGT
-337 VPVSDAV
+337 
-344 KDALAHHIAISDG
+344 
-357 VATPTPEKPVEKPV
+357 
-371 TMVNTANATNSNQAN
+371 
-386 TTDSNTNTGADANK
+386 TNTGADANK
-400 GQQTSDSSKDSS
+400 GQQTSDASKDSS

-421 TDQSK
+421 TDQGK
-426 TDTKKDDSKTST
+426 TDTKKDDSKTPT

-474 KGDSKSDTSKTNAS
+474 KDNSKSDTSKTDAS
-488 KTTDNSKTNDT
+488 KTADNSKTNDT

-512 VAKGSTDATKSADSK
+512 VAKGSTDATKTADSK

-538 KSDNKK
+538 KSDSSKSDNKK

-599 SSKASDNAKVADAD
+599 SSKASDNAKVADAN

>member
-1 MSKIGL
+1 MSKLGL

-36 QTNTQQPNQADKLK
+36 QTNTQTNQADKLK
-50 EASNQL
+50 KASNQL

-110 ADGSTQSSLSKDIPA
+110 ADGSSQSSLSKDIPA

-131 VNVLNHYPSAVTLT
+131 VSVLNHYPSAVTLT

-160 KLTDASGK
+160 KLTDANGK
-168 LIATGTVTRVV
+168 LIATGTATRVV

-191 IPQGYGV
+191 IPQGYKV
-198 ANMYSL
+198 ANIDNL
-204 STFPDQLVIEKGEAI
+204 RAFPDQIVIEKGEPI
-219 NSSTAEKTDTGTMNN
+219 NSQTSQD
-234 VPAGGTTT
+234 
-242 DSKKILDSGGVTKTA
+242 VTKTDPVTSSQIQ
-257 GQGNATAGNQSS
+257 GKDHTVSDGDTGNATAGNQSG

-281 ANTGNSTAGQGNQQ
+281 ANTGNTTAGQGNQQ
-295 AGNTTSGTTTGNNG
+295 AGNTTSGTTTDNTA

-317 GGTTT
+317 GGTTNADQGKT
-322 DNGTSATDSATNAQG
+322 DAGTT
-337 VPVSDAV
+337 
-344 KDALAHHIAISDG
+344 
-357 VATPTPEKPVEKPV
+357 
-371 TMVNTANATNSNQAN
+371 
-386 TTDSNTNTGADANK
+386 TNTGADANK
-400 GQQTSDSSKDSS
+400 GQQTSDASKDSS

-421 TDQSK
+421 TDQGK

-438 STTDSAKKDDTK
+438 TDSAKKDDTK
-450 KDDSKASTSKN
+450 EDDSK
-461 TSASTDE
+461 ASTDE
-468 KKDEAK
+468 KKDEVK
-474 KGDSKSDTSKTNAS
+474 KDDSKSDTSKTDAS

-512 VAKGSTDATKSADSK
+512 VAKGSTDATKSADNK
-527 SSDTDKKNDSK
+527 SSDTGKKDDSK
-538 KSDNKK
+538 KSDSSKSDDNK

-576 DSNSDNS
+576 DSSAKKSDSDDS

-599 SSKASDNAKVADAD
+599 SSNASDNAKVADAD
-613 VSDNLSGKDDS
+613 VSDNLSGKDGS
-624 TKKGTTSS
+624 TKKGITSS

-665 GASRR
+665 GVVHR
-670 KRV
+670 KRS

>member
-1 MSKIGL
+1 MSKLGL

-36 QTNTQQPNQADKLK
+36 KTNTQQTNQADKLK
-50 EASNQL
+50 KASNQL

-145 RVAGATQAGTTTKAI
+145 RVADATQAGTTTKAI

-168 LIATGTVTRVV
+168 LIATGTATRVV

-191 IPQGYGV
+191 IPQGYRV
-198 ANMYSL
+198 ADMDSL
-204 STFPDQLVIEKGEAI
+204 VTFPDQLVIEKGEAI
-219 NSSTAEKTDTGTMNN
+219 NSQTQQKTNEDQRGNVTPVTPNESNTHLTTG
-234 VPAGGTTT
+234 
-242 DSKKILDSGGVTKTA
+242 
-257 GQGNATAGNQSS
+257 GQS
-269 TTTNTGADKGNT
+269 
-281 ANTGNSTAGQGNQQ
+281 QQ
-295 AGNTTSGTTTGNNG
+295 AGNTTSGTTTGNTG
-309 SQNGQAQQ
+309 SQSGQAQQ
-317 GGTTT
+317 GGTTSADQGKT
-322 DNGTSATDSATNAQG
+322 DAGT
-337 VPVSDAV
+337 
-344 KDALAHHIAISDG
+344 
-357 VATPTPEKPVEKPV
+357 
-371 TMVNTANATNSNQAN
+371 
-386 TTDSNTNTGADANK
+386 TNTGADANK
-400 GQQTSDSSKDSS
+400 GQQTSDASKDSS

-421 TDQSK
+421 TDQGK

-527 SSDTDKKNDSK
+527 SSNTDKKDNSKKSDSS

>member
-1 MSKIGL
+1 MTKLGL

-25 LTITAHASEKP
+25 LTITAHASEKTKTNIQ
-36 QTNTQQPNQADKLK
+36 QTTQADKLK
-50 EASNQL
+50 KASNQL

-145 RVAGATQAGTTTKAI
+145 KVAGATQAGTTTKAI

-185 TVSVKG
+185 TVTVNG
-191 IPQGYGV
+191 IPQGYRV
-198 ANMYSL
+198 ASMDVL
-204 STFPDQLVIEKGEAI
+204 KTFPDQLVIEKGEPI
-219 NSSTAEKTDTGTMNN
+219 NSQTQQKTNEDQRGNVTPVNPNESNTHLTTG
-234 VPAGGTTT
+234 
-242 DSKKILDSGGVTKTA
+242 
-257 GQGNATAGNQSS
+257 GQS
-269 TTTNTGADKGNT
+269 
-281 ANTGNSTAGQGNQQ
+281 QQ
-295 AGNTTSGTTTGNNG
+295 AGNTTSGTTTGNTG
-309 SQNGQAQQ
+309 SQSGQAQQ
-317 GGTTT
+317 GGTTSADQGKT
-322 DNGTSATDSATNAQG
+322 DAGT
-337 VPVSDAV
+337 
-344 KDALAHHIAISDG
+344 
-357 VATPTPEKPVEKPV
+357 
-371 TMVNTANATNSNQAN
+371 
-386 TTDSNTNTGADANK
+386 TNTGADANK
-400 GQQTSDSSKDSS
+400 GQQTSDASKDSS
-412 KTSTDSKTT
+412 KTSTD
-421 TDQSK
+421 QGK
-426 TDTKKDDSKTST
+426 TDTKKDDSKTPT

-450 KDDSKASTSKN
+450 KDDSRASTSKN

-499 NSKVDNAIKGIDS
+499 NSKVDNAIKSIDS

-527 SSDTDKKNDSK
+527 SSDTDKKDDSK
-538 KSDNKK
+538 KSNSSKSGDKK

-599 SSKASDNAKVADAD
+599 SSKASDNAKVADAN
-613 VSDNLSGKDDS
+613 VSDNLSGKDNS
-624 TKKGTTSS
+624 TKEGTTSS
-632 STNATL
+632 STNTTL

-665 GASRR
+665 GATRR

>member
-1 MSKIGL
+1 MTKLGL

-36 QTNTQQPNQADKLK
+36 KTNTQQPNQADKLK
-50 EASNQL
+50 KASNQL

-131 VNVLNHYPSAVTLT
+131 VSVLNHYPSAVTLT

-168 LIATGTVTRVV
+168 LIATGTATRVV
-179 DEKGAS
+179 DEEGAS

-191 IPQGYGV
+191 IPQGYKV
-198 ANMYSL
+198 ANMGNL
-204 STFPDQLVIEKGEAI
+204 SDFPDQIVIEKGEPI
-219 NSSTAEKTDTGTMNN
+219 NSQTQQKTNEDQRGNVTPVNPNESNTHLTTGGQSQQ
-234 VPAGGTTT
+234 AGTT
-242 DSKKILDSGGVTKTA
+242 
-257 GQGNATAGNQSS
+257 TAGNQNG

-281 ANTGNSTAGQGNQQ
+281 TAGQGNQQ
-295 AGNTTSGTTTGNNG
+295 TGNTTSGTTTGNTG
-309 SQNGQAQQ
+309 SQSGQAQQ

-322 DNGTSATDSATNAQG
+322 TDQGKADAGTT
-337 VPVSDAV
+337 
-344 KDALAHHIAISDG
+344 I
-357 VATPTPEKPVEKPV
+357 
-371 TMVNTANATNSNQAN
+371 
-386 TTDSNTNTGADANK
+386 NTGADSNK
-400 GQQTSDSSKDSS
+400 GQQTSDASKDSS

-421 TDQSK
+421 TDQGK

-450 KDDSKASTSKN
+450 KDDSRASTSKN

-488 KTTDNSKTNDT
+488 KATDNSKTNDT
-499 NSKVDNAIKGIDS
+499 NSKVDNAIKSIDS

-527 SSDTDKKNDSK
+527 SSDTDKKDDSK
-538 KSDNKK
+538 KSNSSKSDDKK

-599 SSKASDNAKVADAD
+599 SSKASDNAKVADAN
-613 VSDNLSGKDDS
+613 VSDNLSGKDNS
-624 TKKGTTSS
+624 TKEGTTSS
-632 STNATL
+632 STNTTL

-665 GASRR
+665 GATRR

>member
-1 MSKIGL
+1 MSKLGL

-36 QTNTQQPNQADKLK
+36 QTNTQQTNQADKLK
-50 EASNQL
+50 KASNQL

-145 RVAGATQAGTTTKAI
+145 RVADATPAGTTTKAI
-160 KLTDASGK
+160 KLTDANGK
-168 LIATGTVTRVV
+168 LIANGTVTRVV

-191 IPQGYGV
+191 IPQGYKV
-198 ANMYSL
+198 ASMEVL
-204 STFPDQLVIEKGEAI
+204 KTFPDQLVIEKGEAI
-219 NSSTAEKTDTGTMNN
+219 NSNTAENTDAGTMNN
-234 VPAGGTTT
+234 VPAGGTTA
-242 DSKKILDSGGVTKTA
+242 DSRKILDSGGVTKTA
-257 GQGNATAGNQSS
+257 GQGN
-269 TTTNTGADKGNT
+269 
-281 ANTGNSTAGQGNQQ
+281 QQ
-295 AGNTTSGTTTGNNG
+295 TGNTTSGTTTGNTG
-309 SQNGQAQQ
+309 SQSGQAQQ
-317 GGTTT
+317 GGTTSADQGKT
-322 DNGTSATDSATNAQG
+322 DAGT
-337 VPVSDAV
+337 
-344 KDALAHHIAISDG
+344 
-357 VATPTPEKPVEKPV
+357 
-371 TMVNTANATNSNQAN
+371 
-386 TTDSNTNTGADANK
+386 TNTSADANK
-400 GQQTSDSSKDSS
+400 GQQTSDASKDSS

-421 TDQSK
+421 TDQG
-426 TDTKKDDSKTST
+426 KTST
-438 STTDSAKKDDTK
+438 STTASAKKDDSK
-450 KDDSKASTSKN
+450 KDNSRASTSKN

-474 KGDSKSDTSKTNAS
+474 KGDSKSDTSKTDAS

-527 SSDTDKKNDSK
+527 SSDTDKKDDSK
-538 KSDNKK
+538 KSDSSKSDNKK

-588 VSNLLNKSANK
+588 VNNLLNKSANK

-613 VSDNLSGKDDS
+613 VSDNLSGKDNS

-665 GASRR
+665 GATRR

>member
-1 MSKIGL
+1 MSKLGL

-36 QTNTQQPNQADKLK
+36 QTNTQTNQADKLK
-50 EASNQL
+50 KASNQL

-110 ADGSTQSSLSKDIPA
+110 ADGSSQSSLSKDIPA

-131 VNVLNHYPSAVTLT
+131 VSVLNHYPSAVTLT

-168 LIATGTVTRVV
+168 LIANGTVTRVV

-191 IPQGYGV
+191 IPQGYRV
-198 ANMYSL
+198 ADMDSL

-219 NSSTAEKTDTGTMNN
+219 NSQTQQKTNEDQRENVAPVNSNESNTHLTTGGQSQQ
-234 VPAGGTTT
+234 AGTT
-242 DSKKILDSGGVTKTA
+242 
-257 GQGNATAGNQSS
+257 TAGNQNG

-281 ANTGNSTAGQGNQQ
+281 ANTGNTTAGQGNQQ
-295 AGNTTSGTTTGNNG
+295 TGNTTSGTTTGNTG
-309 SQNGQAQQ
+309 SQSGQAQQ
-317 GGTTT
+317 GGTTSADQGKT
-322 DNGTSATDSATNAQG
+322 DAGTT
-337 VPVSDAV
+337 
-344 KDALAHHIAISDG
+344 
-357 VATPTPEKPVEKPV
+357 
-371 TMVNTANATNSNQAN
+371 
-386 TTDSNTNTGADANK
+386 TNTGADTNK
-400 GQQTSDSSKDSS
+400 GQQTSDASKDSS

-421 TDQSK
+421 TDQGK

-450 KDDSKASTSKN
+450 KDDSKTST
-461 TSASTDE
+461 AE

-474 KGDSKSDTSKTNAS
+474 KDDSKSDT
-488 KTTDNSKTNDT
+488 SKTNDT

-512 VAKGSTDATKSADSK
+512 VAKSSTDATKSVDNK
-527 SSDTDKKNDSK
+527 SSDTGKKDDSK
-538 KSDNKK
+538 KSDSSK
-544 SDDKKSDKKDGK
+544 SDDKRADDKKSDKKDGK

-576 DSNSDNS
+576 DSSAKKSNSDDS

-599 SSKASDNAKVADAD
+599 SSNASDNAKVADAD
-613 VSDNLSGKDDS
+613 VSDNLSGKDGS
-624 TKKGTTSS
+624 TKKGITSS

-638 PETGNTQSTAGILA
+638 PETDNTQSTAGILA
-652 GSAMVATMTALGI
+652 GSAMVATMTVLGI
-665 GASRR
+665 GVAHR
-670 KRV
+670 KRR

>member
-1 MSKIGL
+1 MAKMSKLGL

-36 QTNTQQPNQADKLK
+36 QTNTQQTNQADKLK
-50 EASNQL
+50 KASNQL

-145 RVAGATQAGTTTKAI
+145 RVADATPAGTTTKAI
-160 KLTDASGK
+160 KLTDANGK
-168 LIATGTVTRVV
+168 LIANGTVTRVV

-191 IPQGYGV
+191 IPQGYRV
-198 ANMYSL
+198 ADMYSL
-204 STFPDQLVIEKGEAI
+204 RSFPDQLVIEKGEPI
-219 NSSTAEKTDTGTMNN
+219 NSQTSQD
-234 VPAGGTTT
+234 
-242 DSKKILDSGGVTKTA
+242 VTKTDPVTPSQIQGKDHTISDGDA
-257 GQGNATAGNQSS
+257 GNTTAGNQSG
-269 TTTNTGADKGNT
+269 TTTNTGTDKGNT
-281 ANTGNSTAGQGNQQ
+281 ANTG
-295 AGNTTSGTTTGNNG
+295 
-309 SQNGQAQQ
+309 SQSGQAQQ

-344 KDALAHHIAISDG
+344 KYDLAHHIIINYGGAI
-357 VATPTPEKPVEKPV
+357 TPPETPVEKPA
-371 TMVNTANATNSNQAN
+371 TTVNTANATNSNQAN

-400 GQQTSDSSKDSS
+400 GQQTSDASKDSS

-421 TDQSK
+421 TDQGK
-426 TDTKKDDSKTST
+426 TDTKKDDSKTPT

-450 KDDSKASTSKN
+450 KDDSRASTSKN

-499 NSKVDNAIKGIDS
+499 NSKVDNAIKSIDS

-527 SSDTDKKNDSK
+527 SSDTDKKDDSK
-538 KSDNKK
+538 KSDSSKSDNKK

-599 SSKASDNAKVADAD
+599 SSKASDNAKVADAN
-613 VSDNLSGKDDS
+613 VSDNLSGKDNS
-624 TKKGTTSS
+624 TKEGTTSS
-632 STNATL
+632 STNTTL

-665 GASRR
+665 GATRR

>member
-1 MSKIGL
+1 MVKMSKLGL
-7 AGSALLATAGGA
+7 AGSALLVTAGGA

-36 QTNTQQPNQADKLK
+36 QTNTQTNQADKLK
-50 EASNQL
+50 KASNQL

-110 ADGSTQSSLSKDIPA
+110 ADGSSQSSLSKDIPA

-131 VNVLNHYPSAVTLT
+131 VSVLNHYPSAVTLT

-191 IPQGYGV
+191 IPQGYKV
-198 ANMYSL
+198 ANIDNL
-204 STFPDQLVIEKGEAI
+204 RAFPDQIVIEKGEPI
-219 NSSTAEKTDTGTMNN
+219 NSNTAENTDAGTMNN
-234 VPAGGTTT
+234 VPAGGTTA
-242 DSKKILDSGGVTKTA
+242 DSRKILDSGGVTKTA
-257 GQGNATAGNQSS
+257 GQGNQQT
-269 TTTNTGADKGNT
+269 GNT
-281 ANTGNSTAGQGNQQ
+281 A
-295 AGNTTSGTTTGNNG
+295 SGTTTGNTG
-309 SQNGQAQQ
+309 SQSGQAQQ

-344 KDALAHHIAISDG
+344 KYDLAHHIIINDG
-357 VATPTPEKPVEKPV
+357 VSTPLPEKPVEKPV
-371 TMVNTANATNSNQAN
+371 TTVNTANATNSNQAN
-386 TTDSNTNTGADANK
+386 TTDQG
-400 GQQTSDSSKDSS
+400 
-412 KTSTDSKTT
+412 
-421 TDQSK
+421 K
-426 TDTKKDDSKTST
+426 TDTKKDDSKTPT

-450 KDDSKASTSKN
+450 KDDSKAST
-461 TSASTDE
+461 DE

-474 KGDSKSDTSKTNAS
+474 KDDSKSDTSKA
-488 KTTDNSKTNDT
+488 NDT

-512 VAKGSTDATKSADSK
+512 VAKSSTDATKSVDNK
-527 SSDTDKKNDSK
+527 SSDTGKKDDSK
-538 KSDNKK
+538 KSDSSKSDDKK

-562 TDALKKSSKDDDKK
+562 TNALKKSSKDDDKK
-576 DSNSDNS
+576 DSSAKKSNSDDS

-588 VSNLLNKSANK
+588 VSNLLNKPANK
-599 SSKASDNAKVADAD
+599 SSNASDNAKVADAN
-613 VSDNLSGKDDS
+613 VSDNLSGKDGS
-624 TKKGTTSS
+624 TKKGITSS

-665 GASRR
+665 GVAHR
-670 KRV
+670 KRS

>member
-1 MSKIGL
+1 MAKMTKLGL

-50 EASNQL
+50 KASNQL

-66 INALLES
+66 INALWES

-168 LIATGTVTRVV
+168 LIATGTATRVV

-191 IPQGYGV
+191 IPQGYRV
-198 ANMYSL
+198 ADMDSL
-204 STFPDQLVIEKGEAI
+204 RSFPDQLVIEKGEPI
-219 NSSTAEKTDTGTMNN
+219 NNQTAQDTSNKQPISTLNKGEKDSS
-234 VPAGGTTT
+234 
-242 DSKKILDSGGVTKTA
+242 L
-257 GQGNATAGNQSS
+257 
-269 TTTNTGADKGNT
+269 
-281 ANTGNSTAGQGNQQ
+281 
-295 AGNTTSGTTTGNNG
+295 TTG
-309 SQNGQAQQ
+309 GQSQQ
-317 GGTTT
+317 GGITT
-322 DNGTSATDSATNAQG
+322 DNGTSATDST
-337 VPVSDAV
+337 
-344 KDALAHHIAISDG
+344 
-357 VATPTPEKPVEKPV
+357 T
-371 TMVNTANATNSNQAN
+371 NATNSNQAN
-386 TTDSNTNTGADANK
+386 TTDSSTDTNAQTGLSQAQ
-400 GQQTSDSSKDSS
+400 GQQTSDASKDSS

-421 TDQSK
+421 TDQGK
-426 TDTKKDDSKTST
+426 TDTKKDDSKTPT

-450 KDDSKASTSKN
+450 KDDSRASTSKN

-499 NSKVDNAIKGIDS
+499 NSKVDNAIKSIDS

-527 SSDTDKKNDSK
+527 SSDTDKKDDSK
-538 KSDNKK
+538 KSNSSKSGDKK

-599 SSKASDNAKVADAD
+599 SGKASDNAKVADAN
-613 VSDNLSGKDDS
+613 VSDNLSGKDNS
-624 TKKGTTSS
+624 TKEGTTSS
-632 STNATL
+632 STNTTL

-665 GASRR
+665 GATRR

>member
-1 MSKIGL
+1 MSKMSKLGL

-36 QTNTQQPNQADKLK
+36 QTNTQQTNQADKLK
-50 EASNQL
+50 KASNQL

-145 RVAGATQAGTTTKAI
+145 RVAGATQAGTTTKAV

-168 LIATGTVTRVV
+168 LIATGTAIRVV

-191 IPQGYGV
+191 IPQGYRV
-198 ANMYSL
+198 ANMDSL
-204 STFPDQLVIEKGEAI
+204 VTFPDQLVIEKGEPI
-219 NSSTAEKTDTGTMNN
+219 NNQTAQDTSNKQPVNTLNKGEKDSSLTTG
-234 VPAGGTTT
+234 
-242 DSKKILDSGGVTKTA
+242 
-257 GQGNATAGNQSS
+257 GQS
-269 TTTNTGADKGNT
+269 
-281 ANTGNSTAGQGNQQ
+281 QQ
-295 AGNTTSGTTTGNNG
+295 AGNTTSGATTGNTG
-309 SQNGQAQQ
+309 SQSGQAQQ
-317 GGTTT
+317 GGTTSADQGKT
-322 DNGTSATDSATNAQG
+322 DAGT
-337 VPVSDAV
+337 
-344 KDALAHHIAISDG
+344 
-357 VATPTPEKPVEKPV
+357 
-371 TMVNTANATNSNQAN
+371 
-386 TTDSNTNTGADANK
+386 TNTGADANK
-400 GQQTSDSSKDSS
+400 GQQTSDASKDSS

-421 TDQSK
+421 TDQGK

-450 KDDSKASTSKN
+450 KDDSRASTSKN
-461 TSASTDE
+461 TSASTDK

-474 KGDSKSDTSKTNAS
+474 KGDSKSDTSKTDAS
-488 KTTDNSKTNDT
+488 KTADNSKANDT

-538 KSDNKK
+538 KSDSSKSDNKK

-576 DSNSDNS
+576 DNNSDNS

-652 GSAMVATMTALGI
+652 GSAMVSTMTALGI

>member
-1 MSKIGL
+1 MAKMTKLGL

-36 QTNTQQPNQADKLK
+36 QTNTQQTNQADKLK
-50 EASNQL
+50 KASNQL

-160 KLTDASGK
+160 KLTDANGK
-168 LIATGTVTRVV
+168 LIANGTVTRVV

-191 IPQGYGV
+191 IPQGYKV
-198 ANMYSL
+198 ASMDVL
-204 STFPDQLVIEKGEAI
+204 KTFPDQLVIEKGEAI
-219 NSSTAEKTDTGTMNN
+219 NSNTAENTDAGTMNN
-234 VPAGGTTT
+234 VPAGGTTA
-242 DSKKILDSGGVTKTA
+242 DSRQILDSGGVT
-257 GQGNATAGNQSS
+257 Q
-269 TTTNTGADKGNT
+269 
-281 ANTGNSTAGQGNQQ
+281 TAGQGNQQ
-295 AGNTTSGTTTGNNG
+295 TGNTASGTTTGNTG
-309 SQNGQAQQ
+309 SQSGQAQQ
-317 GGTTT
+317 GGTTSADQGKT
-322 DNGTSATDSATNAQG
+322 DAGT
-337 VPVSDAV
+337 
-344 KDALAHHIAISDG
+344 
-357 VATPTPEKPVEKPV
+357 
-371 TMVNTANATNSNQAN
+371 
-386 TTDSNTNTGADANK
+386 TNTGADANK
-400 GQQTSDSSKDSS
+400 GQQTSDASKDSS

-421 TDQSK
+421 TDQGK
-426 TDTKKDDSKTST
+426 TDTKKDDSKTTT

-450 KDDSKASTSKN
+450 KDDSRASTSKN

-499 NSKVDNAIKGIDS
+499 NSKVDNAIKSIDS

-527 SSDTDKKNDSK
+527 SSNTDKKDDSK
-538 KSDNKK
+538 KSDSSKSDNKK

-599 SSKASDNAKVADAD
+599 SSKASDNAKVADAN
-613 VSDNLSGKDDS
+613 VSDNLSGKDNS
-624 TKKGTTSS
+624 TKEGTTSS
-632 STNATL
+632 STNTTL

-665 GASRR
+665 GATRR

>member
-1 MSKIGL
+1 MAKMTKLGL

-36 QTNTQQPNQADKLK
+36 KTNTQQPNQADKLK
-50 EASNQL
+50 KASNQL

-66 INALLES
+66 INALWES

-168 LIATGTVTRVV
+168 LIATGTATRVV

-191 IPQGYGV
+191 IPQGYKV
-198 ANMYSL
+198 ANMDNL
-204 STFPDQLVIEKGEAI
+204 SAFPDQIVIEKGEPI
-219 NSSTAEKTDTGTMNN
+219 NNQTAQDTSNKQPISTLNKGEKDSS
-234 VPAGGTTT
+234 
-242 DSKKILDSGGVTKTA
+242 L
-257 GQGNATAGNQSS
+257 
-269 TTTNTGADKGNT
+269 
-281 ANTGNSTAGQGNQQ
+281 
-295 AGNTTSGTTTGNNG
+295 TTG
-309 SQNGQAQQ
+309 GQSQQ
-317 GGTTT
+317 GGITT
-322 DNGTSATDSATNAQG
+322 DNGTSATDST
-337 VPVSDAV
+337 
-344 KDALAHHIAISDG
+344 
-357 VATPTPEKPVEKPV
+357 T
-371 TMVNTANATNSNQAN
+371 NATNSNQAN
-386 TTDSNTNTGADANK
+386 TTDSSTDTNAQTGLSQAQ
-400 GQQTSDSSKDSS
+400 GQPTSDASKDSS

-421 TDQSK
+421 TDQGK
-426 TDTKKDDSKTST
+426 TDTKKDDSKTPT

-450 KDDSKASTSKN
+450 KDDSRASTSKN

-499 NSKVDNAIKGIDS
+499 NSKVDNAIKSIDS

-527 SSDTDKKNDSK
+527 SSDTDKKDDSK
-538 KSDNKK
+538 KSNSSKSGDKK

-599 SSKASDNAKVADAD
+599 SGKASDNAKVADAN
-613 VSDNLSGKDDS
+613 VSDNLSGKDNS
-624 TKKGTTSS
+624 TKEGTTSS
-632 STNATL
+632 STNTTL

-665 GASRR
+665 GATRR

>member
-1 MSKIGL
+1 MSKMSKLGL

-36 QTNTQQPNQADKLK
+36 QTNTQQTNQADKLK
-50 EASNQL
+50 KASNQL

-145 RVAGATQAGTTTKAI
+145 RVADATPAGTTTKAI
-160 KLTDASGK
+160 KLTDANGK
-168 LIATGTVTRVV
+168 LIANGTVTRVV

-191 IPQGYGV
+191 IPQGYKV
-198 ANMYSL
+198 ASMEVL
-204 STFPDQLVIEKGEAI
+204 KTFPDQLVIEKGEAI
-219 NSSTAEKTDTGTMNN
+219 NSNTAENTDAGTMNN
-234 VPAGGTTT
+234 VPAGGTTA
-242 DSKKILDSGGVTKTA
+242 DSRKILDSGGVTKTA
-257 GQGNATAGNQSS
+257 GQGNATAGSQS
-269 TTTNTGADKGNT
+269 
-281 ANTGNSTAGQGNQQ
+281 
-295 AGNTTSGTTTGNNG
+295 
-309 SQNGQAQQ
+309 GQAQQ
-317 GGTTT
+317 GGTTSADQGKT
-322 DNGTSATDSATNAQG
+322 DAGTA
-337 VPVSDAV
+337 
-344 KDALAHHIAISDG
+344 
-357 VATPTPEKPVEKPV
+357 
-371 TMVNTANATNSNQAN
+371 
-386 TTDSNTNTGADANK
+386 NTGADANK
-400 GQQTSDSSKDSS
+400 GQQTSDASKDSS

-421 TDQSK
+421 TDQGK

-474 KGDSKSDTSKTNAS
+474 KDNSKSDTSKTDAS
-488 KTTDNSKTNDT
+488 KTADNSKANDT

-527 SSDTDKKNDSK
+527 SSDTDKKDDSK
-538 KSDNKK
+538 KSNSSKSDNKK
-544 SDDKKSDKKDGK
+544 SDDKKSAKKDGK

-576 DSNSDNS
+576 DSSAKKSDSDDS

>member
-1 MSKIGL
+1 MSKLGL

-36 QTNTQQPNQADKLK
+36 QTNTQTNQADKLK
-50 EASNQL
+50 KASNQL

-110 ADGSTQSSLSKDIPA
+110 ADGSSQSSLSKDIPA

-131 VNVLNHYPSAVTLT
+131 VSVLNHYPSAVTLT
-145 RVAGATQAGTTTKAI
+145 RVAGTTTKAI

-168 LIATGTVTRVV
+168 LIANGTVTRVV

-191 IPQGYGV
+191 IPQGYRV
-198 ANMYSL
+198 ADMDSL

-219 NSSTAEKTDTGTMNN
+219 NSQTQQKTNEDQRENVAPVNSNKSNTHLTTGGQSQQ
-234 VPAGGTTT
+234 AGTT
-242 DSKKILDSGGVTKTA
+242 
-257 GQGNATAGNQSS
+257 TAGNQNG

-281 ANTGNSTAGQGNQQ
+281 ANTGNTTAGQGNQQ
-295 AGNTTSGTTTGNNG
+295 TGNTTSGTTTGNTG
-309 SQNGQAQQ
+309 SQSGQAQQ
-317 GGTTT
+317 GGTTSADQGKT
-322 DNGTSATDSATNAQG
+322 DAGTT
-337 VPVSDAV
+337 
-344 KDALAHHIAISDG
+344 
-357 VATPTPEKPVEKPV
+357 
-371 TMVNTANATNSNQAN
+371 
-386 TTDSNTNTGADANK
+386 TNTGADTNK
-400 GQQTSDSSKDSS
+400 GQQTSDASKDSS

-421 TDQSK
+421 TDQGK

-450 KDDSKASTSKN
+450 KDDSKTST
-461 TSASTDE
+461 AE

-474 KGDSKSDTSKTNAS
+474 KDDSKSDT
-488 KTTDNSKTNDT
+488 SKTNDT

-512 VAKGSTDATKSADSK
+512 VAKSSTDATKSVDNK
-527 SSDTDKKNDSK
+527 SSDTGKKDDSK
-538 KSDNKK
+538 KSDSSK
-544 SDDKKSDKKDGK
+544 SDDKRADDKKSDKKDGK

-576 DSNSDNS
+576 DSSAKKSNSDDS

-599 SSKASDNAKVADAD
+599 SSNASDNAKVADAD
-613 VSDNLSGKDDS
+613 VSDNLSGKDGS
-624 TKKGTTSS
+624 TKKGITSS

-638 PETGNTQSTAGILA
+638 PETDNTQSTAGILA
-652 GSAMVATMTALGI
+652 GSAMVATMTVLGI
-665 GASRR
+665 GVAHR
-670 KRV
+670 KRS

>member
-1 MSKIGL
+1 MTKLGL

-36 QTNTQQPNQADKLK
+36 KTNTQQPNQADKLK
-50 EASNQL
+50 KASNQL

-131 VNVLNHYPSAVTLT
+131 VSVLNHYPSAVTLT

-168 LIATGTVTRVV
+168 LIATGTATRVV
-179 DEKGAS
+179 DEEGAS

-191 IPQGYGV
+191 IPQGYKV
-198 ANMYSL
+198 ANMGNL
-204 STFPDQLVIEKGEAI
+204 SAFPDQIVIEKGEPI
-219 NSSTAEKTDTGTMNN
+219 NSNTAENTDAGTMNN
-234 VPAGGTTT
+234 VPAGGTTA
-242 DSKKILDSGGVTKTA
+242 DSRKILDSGGVTKTA
-257 GQGNATAGNQSS
+257 GQGN
-269 TTTNTGADKGNT
+269 
-281 ANTGNSTAGQGNQQ
+281 QQ
-295 AGNTTSGTTTGNNG
+295 TGNTTSGTTTGNTG
-309 SQNGQAQQ
+309 SQSGQAQQ
-317 GGTTT
+317 GGTTSADQGKT
-322 DNGTSATDSATNAQG
+322 DAGT
-337 VPVSDAV
+337 
-344 KDALAHHIAISDG
+344 
-357 VATPTPEKPVEKPV
+357 
-371 TMVNTANATNSNQAN
+371 
-386 TTDSNTNTGADANK
+386 TNTSADANK
-400 GQQTSDSSKDSS
+400 GQQTSDASKDSS

-421 TDQSK
+421 TDQGK

-474 KGDSKSDTSKTNAS
+474 KGDSKSDTSKTDAS
-488 KTTDNSKTNDT
+488 KTADNSKTNDT

-538 KSDNKK
+538 KSDSSKSDNKK

>member
-1 MSKIGL
+1 MSKLGL

-36 QTNTQQPNQADKLK
+36 KTNTQQTNQADKLK
-50 EASNQL
+50 KASNQL

-145 RVAGATQAGTTTKAI
+145 RVAGATQAGTTTKAV

-168 LIATGTVTRVV
+168 LIATGTATRVV

-191 IPQGYGV
+191 IPQGYRV
-198 ANMYSL
+198 ANMDSL
-204 STFPDQLVIEKGEAI
+204 VTFPDQLVIEKGEAI
-219 NSSTAEKTDTGTMNN
+219 NSQTQQKTNEDQRGNVTPVTPNESNTHLTTG
-234 VPAGGTTT
+234 
-242 DSKKILDSGGVTKTA
+242 D
-257 GQGNATAGNQSS
+257 QS
-269 TTTNTGADKGNT
+269 
-281 ANTGNSTAGQGNQQ
+281 QQ
-295 AGNTTSGTTTGNNG
+295 AGNTTSGATTGNTG
-309 SQNGQAQQ
+309 SQSGQAQQ
-317 GGTTT
+317 GGTTSADQGKT
-322 DNGTSATDSATNAQG
+322 DAGT
-337 VPVSDAV
+337 
-344 KDALAHHIAISDG
+344 
-357 VATPTPEKPVEKPV
+357 
-371 TMVNTANATNSNQAN
+371 
-386 TTDSNTNTGADANK
+386 TNTGADANK
-400 GQQTSDSSKDSS
+400 GQQTSDASKDSS

-421 TDQSK
+421 TDQGK

-450 KDDSKASTSKN
+450 KDDSRASTSKN
-461 TSASTDE
+461 TSASTDK

-474 KGDSKSDTSKTNAS
+474 KGDSKSDTSKTDAS
-488 KTTDNSKTNDT
+488 KTADNSKANDT

-538 KSDNKK
+538 KSDSSKSDNKK

-576 DSNSDNS
+576 DNNSDNS

-652 GSAMVATMTALGI
+652 GSAMVSTMTALGI

>member
-1 MSKIGL
+1 MAKMSKIGL

-36 QTNTQQPNQADKLK
+36 QTNTQQTNQADKLK
-50 EASNQL
+50 KASNQL

-110 ADGSTQSSLSKDIPA
+110 ADGSSQSSLSKDIPA

-131 VNVLNHYPSAVTLT
+131 VSVLNHYPSAVTLT

-168 LIATGTVTRVV
+168 LIANGTVTRVV

-191 IPQGYGV
+191 IPQGYRV
-198 ANMYSL
+198 ANMDSL

-257 GQGNATAGNQSS
+257 GQGNATAGNQSG

-281 ANTGNSTAGQGNQQ
+281 ANTGNATAGQG
-295 AGNTTSGTTTGNNG
+295 
-309 SQNGQAQQ
+309 
-317 GGTTT
+317 
-322 DNGTSATDSATNAQG
+322 
-337 VPVSDAV
+337 
-344 KDALAHHIAISDG
+344 
-357 VATPTPEKPVEKPV
+357 
-371 TMVNTANATNSNQAN
+371 
-386 TTDSNTNTGADANK
+386 
-400 GQQTSDSSKDSS
+400 
-412 KTSTDSKTT
+412 
-421 TDQSK
+421 K

-450 KDDSKASTSKN
+450 KDDSKAST
-461 TSASTDE
+461 DE

-474 KGDSKSDTSKTNAS
+474 KGNSKSDTSKTNAS
-488 KTTDNSKTNDT
+488 KATDNSKTNDT
-499 NSKVDNAIKGIDS
+499 NSKVDNAIKSIDS

-527 SSDTDKKNDSK
+527 SSDTDKKDDSK
-538 KSDNKK
+538 KSNSSKSDDKK

-599 SSKASDNAKVADAD
+599 SSKASDNAKVADAN
-613 VSDNLSGKDDS
+613 VSDNLSGKDNS
-624 TKKGTTSS
+624 TKEGTTSS
-632 STNATL
+632 STNTTL

-665 GASRR
+665 GATRR